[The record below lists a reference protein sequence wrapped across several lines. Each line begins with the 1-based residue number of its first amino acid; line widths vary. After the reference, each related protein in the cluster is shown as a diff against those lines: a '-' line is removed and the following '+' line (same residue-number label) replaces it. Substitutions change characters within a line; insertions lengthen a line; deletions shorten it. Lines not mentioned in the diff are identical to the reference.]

1 MIGLVI
7 VTHGRLAEEFISALE
22 HIVGPQKR
30 VESVCIGPQDNMENR
45 RSDILAAVD
54 RAEGGAGVIV
64 LTDMFG
70 GTPSNLAISI
80 LKEANVEVLAGV
92 NLPLLVK
99 LATVRKSADLEQ
111 AVTEAYVA
119 GRKYIKRAS
128 ELLDHP
134 GN

>member
-22 HIVGPQKR
+22 HIVGPQKS
-30 VESVCIGPQDNMENR
+30 VESVCIGPDDNMENR
-45 RSDILAAVD
+45 RGDILAAVE

>member
-30 VESVCIGPQDNMENR
+30 VESVCIGPKDKMENR